1 MQIELFAF
9 RQTPPVEGRGSV
21 YGALPEPALV
31 NSGIENVLVTSRG
44 IFFFTDVPGIPHGAI
59 PPSSRSMSQQ
69 PSGLSEAVL
78 HFLHCTFPTV

>member
-44 IFFFTDVPGIPHGAI
+44 IFFVFRNT
-59 PPSSRSMSQQ
+59 S
-69 PSGLSEAVL
+69 
-78 HFLHCTFPTV
+78 

>member
-9 RQTPPVEGRGSV
+9 RQTPPVEGRFSV

-44 IFFFTDVPGIPHGAI
+44 IFFLFRNT
-59 PPSSRSMSQQ
+59 S
-69 PSGLSEAVL
+69 
-78 HFLHCTFPTV
+78 

>member
-31 NSGIENVLVTSRG
+31 L
-44 IFFFTDVPGIPHGAI
+44 D
-59 PPSSRSMSQQ
+59 
-69 PSGLSEAVL
+69 
-78 HFLHCTFPTV
+78 